1 MHSDHSVQ
9 SETLNPMHIV
19 MIVLVIAI
27 VGGGCFLLS
36 TPRSTHLM
44 EGAVEWHEGSPLR
57 AFVQL
62 LCLNYQAATL
72 HAGTIKN
79 YVLGIGAG
87 LSIIVLVV
95 AIVVR
100 DKGENHPKDSHS
112 VMETAM
118 ADDEQQFKGLTIS
131 NRRAAP
137 LLSAQVLVI
146 LYILWSFASSR
157 WSSAPGLAVGGSAL
171 LAIQFLW
178 SLGLGHGLNSR
189 AACVAARFFFGI
201 IVATAVIAIWYYY
214 GRNPGLRA
222 MFPFGNPTFLSA
234 CLIPGIVLSISF
246 LVKIIS
252 DVIIDKRK
260 LHIGLVLLTLL
271 AGGLCIWSFT
281 LARSR
286 GPAVGILFAMLA
298 MLFFSLRGRQ
308 KWLPVILAL
317 FITSAGLLYLNQ
329 QSTASSPT
337 GRSATIRLR
346 MYAWS
351 YAWQMFQEK
360 PFTGHGQGGFVLQGD
375 AHASNDVHDDPEVF
389 ESRIAHAHNEWLEVM
404 ADLGMVGILLI
415 VSALLLTFRA
425 GVIALQASLSGNQ
438 RWIIIGLLSTLVGL
452 IADACFGVGLRVSG
466 VPTIYFTV
474 LGLTWA
480 LCQQGHNH
488 LILSLSKSRSRRII
502 TGVVGISLGLAAMA
516 TANQDWSAA
525 RNAHRA
531 EESFRHGDP
540 DQAIS
545 YATASIGR
553 LNPQRALSHLFRLVE
568 AHLRAARILQN
579 RGLDRHRRSVEPQP
593 PNPRMVNL
601 ALQDIQFSDQQ
612 CEVANLYVKEL
623 VSRSPGFINHGWLEY
638 QINMIQSDNVQALA
652 MMINHDGPTPGNGTL
667 TAEVQQKKDQF
678 VQNALKSIERE
689 LQRQPFQ
696 PVLAMNYIRVKMP
709 EFDWPKDLDVLA
721 KPLRFNSVND
731 HYLEVLVPFA
741 SDSKLQESFGEAI
754 EDIHFSLNHPAD
766 SQDHPEPVD
775 EWIPEKLRLWSAVK
789 FIQGDYVQARD
800 ILEQVVQLY
809 ENSDTHM
816 TLGLGDSYDW
826 LAVCRFYVDPGSP
839 DEPIASS
846 IKAIQSTPHSGP
858 GREFIE
864 TVKQRMIHYY
874 LAADDEQAA
883 IQLLRETAP
892 PGFTDDMMR
901 NELGARYT
909 QLSQIILRRRESRML
924 RKPVNELLP
933 KLQLWLH
940 RAMTLN
946 ANDPMAYYL
955 SADLAFHADQY
966 EKSAR
971 LIEQSLDRG
980 LPVKEA
986 WKFVTIAKQKK
997 PGIQAIDTL
1006 WDKLFKIVQQQPRPE
1021 QIEQQP

>member
-9 SETLNPMHIV
+9 SESLNPMHIM
-19 MIVLVIAI
+19 MIVLVVAI

-79 YVLGIGAG
+79 YILGIGAG
-87 LSIIVLVV
+87 ISIIVLIVS
-95 AIVVR
+95 IVVR
-100 DKGENHPKDSHS
+100 DKEENDLDVSHS
-112 VMETAM
+112 DTKNVTT
-118 ADDEQQFKGLTIS
+118 DDAQKINRIAIS

-137 LLSAQVLVI
+137 LLSAQILVI

-178 SLGLGHGLNSR
+178 ALGLGHGLNSR

-201 IVATAVIAIWYYY
+201 IVATAAIAIWYYY

-234 CLIPGIVLSISF
+234 CLIPGIVLSIAC
-246 LVKIIS
+246 LIKILS
-252 DVIIDKRK
+252 EVIIDKHK
-260 LHIGLVLLTLL
+260 IPIGIMLLTLL
-271 AGGLCIWSFT
+271 FGGLCVWGFT

-286 GPAVGILFAMLA
+286 GPAVGLLFAILA
-298 MLFFSLRGRQ
+298 ILFFSLRGRR

-317 FITSAGLLYLNQ
+317 MVTAGGLLYLNQ

-346 MYAWS
+346 TYAWS
-351 YAWQMFQEK
+351 YAWQMFREK
-360 PFTGHGQGGFVLQGD
+360 PFTGHGQGGFVILGD
-375 AHASNDVHDDPEVF
+375 AHSSNDVLDDPEVF
-389 ESRIAHAHNEWLEVM
+389 HSRIAHAHNEWLEVM
-404 ADLGMVGILLI
+404 ADLGVVGILLI

-425 GVIALQASLSGNQ
+425 GVIALQSSFSGYR
-438 RWIIIGLLSTLVGL
+438 RWILIGLLSTLVGL
-452 IADACFGVGLRVSG
+452 IVDACFGVGLRVSG
-466 VPTIYFTV
+466 VPTIFFTV

-480 LCQQGHNH
+480 LCQHGDSP
-488 LILSLSKSRSRRII
+488 LILSLSISRSRRII

-531 EESFRHGDP
+531 EEAFQNEDSE
-540 DQAIS
+540 QAIR
-545 YATASIGR
+545 YATESTSR

-568 AHLRAARILQN
+568 AHLRAARIVQN
-579 RGLDRHRRSVEPQP
+579 RGLDRHRRANESQV
-593 PNPRMVNL
+593 PNPRIVHL
-601 ALQDIQFSDQQ
+601 ALQDILDSDKY
-612 CEVANLYVKEL
+612 CEAANFYVKEL
-623 VSRSPGFINHGWLEY
+623 VSRSPGFLNHGWLEY
-638 QINMIQSDNVQALA
+638 QINMIQSDNVQTLA
-652 MMINHDGPTPGNGTL
+652 RINGAAGQSPRNGDL
-667 TAEVQQKKDQF
+667 AAEVQKKKDQF
-678 VQNALKSIERE
+678 IQNALKSIERE

-696 PVLAMNYIRVKMP
+696 PILAMNYISIKLP
-709 EFDWPKDLDVLA
+709 KIDWQSDLDVLA

-731 HYLEVLVPFA
+731 RYLDVLTPFA
-741 SDSKLQESFGEAI
+741 LDSKYQEAFSQYI
-754 EDIHFSLNHPAD
+754 EGIHHINYGD
-766 SQDHPEPVD
+766 SQDHPDPMGD
-775 EWIPEKLRLWSAVK
+775 WIPEKLRLWSAVK
-789 FIQGDYVQARD
+789 FIQGDYLQARD
-800 ILEQVVQLY
+800 LLEQVVQLY
-809 ENSDTHM
+809 EKFDLQM
-816 TLGLGDSYDW
+816 TLGIADAYDW
-826 LAVCRFYVDPGSP
+826 LAVCRFYVDPSSP

-846 IKAIQSTPHSGP
+846 LKAIQTTPHSGP
-858 GREFIE
+858 GGEFIVA
-864 TVKQRMIHYY
+864 VKQRMIHYY
-874 LAADDEQAA
+874 LAADDEKTATK
-883 IQLLRETAP
+883 LLRETAP
-892 PGFTDDMMR
+892 PGVTDDMMR

-924 RKPVNELLP
+924 RKPLNELLP
-933 KLQLWLH
+933 KLQLWLQ

-946 ANDPMAYYL
+946 ANDPIAYYL
-955 SADLAFHADQY
+955 SADLAFHADQF

-986 WKFVTIAKQKK
+986 WKFITIAKQKK
-997 PGIQAIDTL
+997 SGIQAIEDL
-1006 WDKLFKIVQQQPRPE
+1006 WDKIAKMVQQQRSLI
-1021 QIEQQP
+1021 QTKQQP